1 MLFVTN
7 KALVKGV
14 RTQDPE
20 ALTYL
25 YKKVFPR
32 VFKIIEK
39 SGGGYDIA
47 KDIFQEA
54 IIVIF
59 RKARK
64 RTLPKKIKVENYL
77 IGICK
82 LIWKN
87 EHRNETLKTIDIQIE
102 DDELDKID
110 EAESDLLQVY
120 LESQRMKLYTEHFNQ
135 LQDDCRAVLM
145 AFFRGTSFADIAKE
159 LGMISEEYARRKK
172 YLCKEYL
179 VKSIKND
186 PMFSKLIGEYDDG
199 LFE

>member
-120 LESQRMKLYTEHFNQ
+120 LESQRMKL
-135 LQDDCRAVLM
+135 
-145 AFFRGTSFADIAKE
+145 
-159 LGMISEEYARRKK
+159 
-172 YLCKEYL
+172 
-179 VKSIKND
+179 
-186 PMFSKLIGEYDDG
+186 
-199 LFE
+199 